1 MTADETPEETT
12 ARRNKLWRF
21 EIKVGFDFDAL
32 RSEFSNDTFDVIGY
46 IDDERLLEM
55 ISLVIEGK
63 EPFYNWRIKNI

>member
-1 MTADETPEETT
+1 MNTT
-12 ARRNKLWRF
+12 VNIHW
-21 EIKVGFDFDAL
+21 EVGFDFDAP

-63 EPFYNWRIKNI
+63 EPF